1 MIDFKDF
8 GIEDNARYSEYLKL
22 CLQVPSNGSPLIA
35 LGYKKKL
42 KLLRGY
48 AANLCWHKFFI
59 EDDEFWAAPVGD
71 WDEIN
76 WRKIFPEY
84 VPADTT
90 FFAVPEYLVNI
101 WRRELGDDIYV
112 EEQRDNWDYILHLD
126 RLKNLEGKK
135 FKSIRQWR
143 NTFEKNYNCTIE
155 EITPKIFDEL
165 KAFQAGAEEN
175 LQERVDNLVE
185 AEEDDDIFNFAL
197 NHWDELKNLFGFVV
211 RVDGQIVAYVI
222 DERIDEVT
230 LISPFAKADYN
241 FKGVNQFAYWYDAKI
256 NLERGF
262 FTENIMDDVGEDNL
276 RFFKEHLY
284 PLVMLKKYFVTY
296 TPSDAEILP
305 VTATR
310 EECGLKI
317 SFERLEKS
325 LTISLSGKLN
335 TDAANHSREN
345 ILTALEGAEKIVFD
359 LNGLEYISAD
369 GFRILVAAFKK
380 IKAQGGSMT
389 LKNIGR
395 QVREVLDMT
404 GFAQIFN
411 MED

>member
-1 MIDFKDF
+1 MIDFQNF
-8 GIEDNARYSEYLKL
+8 VIEDNARYSEYLKR
-22 CLQVPSNGSPLIA
+22 CLQIPSNGSPLIA
-35 LGYKKKL
+35 LGYKEKL

-59 EDDEFWAAPVGD
+59 DDDKFWAAPIGD

-76 WRKIFPEY
+76 WRKVFPEY

-101 WRRELGDDIYV
+101 WRRELGDNISV

-135 FKSIRQWR
+135 FKSFR
-143 NTFEKNYNCTIE
+143 NAIKAFEKNYNYTIE

-165 KAFQAGAEEN
+165 RAFQAGAEEN

-211 RVDGQIVAYVI
+211 RVDGQIVAYIINEKV
-222 DERIDEVT
+222 DEIT

-241 FKGVNQFAYWYDAKI
+241 FKGVNQFAYWYDAKT

-262 FTENIMDDVGEDNL
+262 LTENIMDDVGEDNL

-296 TPSDAEILP
+296 TPSDTEVLP
-305 VTATR
+305 VTKTR
-310 EECGLKI
+310 QERDLKI

-325 LTISLSGKLN
+325 LTISLSGKLYTN
-335 TDAANHSREN
+335 AANQSREN
-345 ILTALEGAEKIVFD
+345 ILSALVGADKVIVD
-359 LNGLEYISAD
+359 LSGLEYISAA
-369 GFRILVAAFKK
+369 GLRILVAAFKQVK
-380 IKAQGGSMT
+380 TQGGSMT
-389 LKNIGR
+389 IKNVIG
-395 QVREVLDMT
+395 QVCEVFDMT
-404 GFAQIFN
+404 GFTQIFN
-411 MED
+411 VET

>member
-1 MIDFKDF
+1 MLATRFITTLPTAIF
-8 GIEDNARYSEYLKL
+8 
-22 CLQVPSNGSPLIA
+22 PSNGSPLIA

-42 KLLRGY
+42 RLLRGY

-59 EDDEFWAAPVGD
+59 DDDEFWAAPVGD

-76 WRKIFPEY
+76 WQKVFSEY

-101 WRRELGDDIYV
+101 WRRELGDDISV

-135 FKSIRQWR
+135 FKSTR
-143 NTFEKNYNCTIE
+143 NAINAFEKNYNCTIE

-241 FKGVNQFAYWYDAKI
+241 FKGVNQFAYRYDAKI

-262 FTENIMDDVGEDNL
+262 FTENIMDDVGEENL
-276 RFFKEHLY
+276 RSFKEHLY
-284 PLVMLKKYFVTY
+284 PLVMLKKFIVTY
-296 TPSDAEILP
+296 EPSDAEVLL
-305 VTATR
+305 VTETR

-325 LTISLSGKLN
+325 LTISLSGKFN
-335 TDAANHSREN
+335 TDAANQSREN
-345 ILTALEGAEKIVFD
+345 ILTALDGAEKVLFD

-369 GFRILVAAFKK
+369 GFRILVVAFKQV
-380 IKAQGGSMT
+380 KAQGGSMT
-389 LKNIGR
+389 IKNVGG

-411 MED
+411 LED